1 MYERGRG
8 IEKSSDQA
16 IACVGLRYDIRED
29 FDQTIE
35 WLKLASENNDRSSP
49 QSRHQKHAD

>member
-16 IACVGLRYDIRED
+16 IACVGLRYDIHED
-29 FDQTIE
+29 FDQAIE
-35 WLKLASENNDRSSP
+35 CLKLASENNDRSSP
-49 QSRHQKHAD
+49 QSRHQKHVV